1 MVAYVEI
8 AVCLVA
14 ITGSVLWTASEF
26 TRIRKDRQIQQ
37 ALRLAIGELA

>member
-14 ITGSVLWTASEF
+14 VAGSAVWSASEF

-37 ALRLAIGELA
+37 ALRLAIGQLV